1 MRGWDGEFE
10 SALLQQRVCELSV
23 PEPASLHI
31 NVGVD
36 GTIEMS
42 AEDAQY
48 FIRDG
53 WTKLAEWTTD
63 EAA

>member
-1 MRGWDGEFE
+1 M
-10 SALLQQRVCELSV
+10 SLQQRVCELSV